1 MFHQNPAMT
10 MENKVKVTKRKQ
22 PNKLTTAKL
31 IFSAI
36 TSKRTNV
43 TTIKMHVYHNGEQST
58 RTVTGIRIEK
68 GEMWSGKSYEVIG
81 NEHKTK
87 YLVQLKTQLDEIYYN
102 FQHQGRQMTA
112 KMLLDCLT
120 KKRNWIN
127 EVPNLSD
134 TLHRYNESRRDEMK
148 AGKLN
153 KRSFTRFGKWRSII
167 MDFCKHQYKTDN
179 IPLDDL
185 KPILGKQIDT
195 YLRANCNYSDVYTAK
210 VCRYFKTCLG
220 FAMAHEWTNRNVLSL
235 YRWSVERKDIKALT
249 KNELKAIEEL
259 KILDPELE
267 RVRDLFVFCCYS
279 AFGHKDL
286 AALRLSHLF
295 QTTDGIWYLYHPRSK
310 TNKMAVVTL
319 APAAAD
325 ILHKY
330 AAYAQ
335 RMGKLLPT
343 GCDQD
348 ANRKLKALASL
359 AGFTRFP
366 LTWYA
371 ARRTCATYLLNEGA
385 SLETVAAHLGNTR
398 AMVERFYAQ
407 KMDET
412 VVKEVS
418 GIFNR
423 NKAV

>member
-1 MFHQNPAMT
+1 
-10 MENKVKVTKRKQ
+10 MENKVNVSKQ
-22 PNKLTTAKL
+22 KPDNKLSTAKL
-31 IFSAI
+31 IFSALK
-36 TSKRTNV
+36 SKKTEKQ
-43 TTIKMHVYHNGEQST
+43 TIRMHVYHNGKASNKAL
-58 RTVTGIRIEK
+58 TGIRIEN
-68 GEMWSGKSYEVIG
+68 GEAWDKKSCEVVG

-87 YLVQLKTQLDEIYYN
+87 YLAQLRSQLDELYYN
-102 FQHQGRQMTA
+102 FQYRGRIVTA
-112 KMLLDCLT
+112 QTLLDCLT
-120 KKRNWIN
+120 KKRTWIN
-127 EVPNLSD
+127 EVPNL
-134 TLHRYNESRRDEMK
+134 TEALLRYNESRRDEMI

-153 KRSFTRFGKWRSII
+153 KRSFSRFGKWRSII
-167 MDFCKHQYKTDN
+167 TDFCKYQYQMEN
-179 IPLDDL
+179 VPLDDL

-195 YLRANCNYSDVYTAK
+195 YLRAKCNYSDVYTAK
-210 VCRYFKTCLG
+210 ICRYLKTALSY
-220 FAMAHEWTNRNVLSL
+220 ALANEWTNRNVLAVS
-235 YRWSVERKDIKALT
+235 RWSVGQKDIKAIT
-249 KNELKAIEEL
+249 NSELKAIEEV

-286 AALRLSHLF
+286 SELRLGHLF

-310 TNKMAVVTL
+310 TNKKAVVTL
-319 APAAAD
+319 APAALE
-325 ILHKY
+325 ILQKY
-330 AAYAQ
+330 ADYAQ
-335 RMGKLLPT
+335 RTGKLLPAQS
-343 GCDQD
+343 DQD

-359 AGFTRFP
+359 AGFSRFP

-407 KMDET
+407 KRDET
-412 VVKEVS
+412 IVKEVS